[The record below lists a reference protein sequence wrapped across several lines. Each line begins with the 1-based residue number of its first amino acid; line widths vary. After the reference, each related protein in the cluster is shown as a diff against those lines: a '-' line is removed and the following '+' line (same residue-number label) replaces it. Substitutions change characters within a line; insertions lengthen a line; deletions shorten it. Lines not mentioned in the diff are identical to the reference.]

1 MRILQGIP
9 FPGKADVEDTTFEHV
24 LAQLVASLGLPA
36 LFLGLLPLLCLAIV
50 ERHPL
55 AWRARSVRLEGQIL
69 LGHLPAQ
76 AREDELVGVV
86 LGDAIKVAAVPV
98 HVGGPGHPD
107 AHVEVVLPAEDLH
120 GEVARKS
127 HRQDVPGQR
136 GLRSVPDLALVAVGE
151 CAHARGLQGAEMLQ
165 DRRSV
170 PRDLSAVQRPNLQ
183 DVVLQD
189 GPEDGDVVRGR
200 QTVCVGRGQVARL
213 NADFATLDDPDLALT
228 LDIHARTVEGLDMR
242 VPPEDALPQ
251 DGGYRHGILL
261 LATPLGLR
269 ATPRLLLDR
278 PTCRPTRVPCIT
290 IEPR

>member
-1 MRILQGIP
+1 MRVLQGIP
-9 FPGKADVEDTTFEHV
+9 FPGKADVEDATFEHV
-24 LAQLVASLGLPA
+24 LAQLVASLGLSA
-36 LFLGLLPLLCLAIV
+36 LALGLLPLLGLAVV

-55 AWRARSVRLEGQIL
+55 AWRTRSVRLEGQIL

-76 AREDELVGVV
+76 ARDDELVGVV
-86 LGDAIKVAAVPV
+86 LGDAIEVAAVPV
-98 HVGGPGHPD
+98 HGGGPGHPD

-120 GEVARKS
+120 GEVARQS
-127 HRQDVPGQR
+127 HHQDVPGHR
-136 GLRSVPDLALVAVGE
+136 GLEGAVGE
-151 CAHARGLQGAEMLQ
+151 CAHARGLEGAETLQ
-165 DRRSV
+165 DRHTV

-189 GPEDGDVVRGR
+189 GPEEGDVMHGR

-213 NADFATLDDPDLALT
+213 NADCATLDDPDLALT
-228 LDIHARTVEGLDMR
+228 LDIHARIVEGLDMR

-278 PTCRPTRVPCIT
+278 PTRRPTRVPCIT
-290 IEPR
+290 VELR